1 MKAPFRAACLQLTS
15 GREPAAN
22 IAAVQGLAREAKNA
36 GAQLIMT
43 PEVTDMLEPR
53 RARAFEKALPEPDHQ
68 GLTALRAL
76 AEELDVWLL
85 AGSLVVSVGPERL
98 ANRSFLIGP
107 DGRVAASYDKIHMF
121 DVAVADGQTY
131 RESRAYRPGGRAV
144 LADLP
149 WGRLGMTICYDL
161 RFPQLYRHLAQAG
174 ADFLSI
180 PSAFTRVTG
189 EAHWHVLLRA
199 RAIETGCYVFAPAQ
213 CGEHAEGRQT
223 YGHSLIVAPW
233 GEVLADGGDEPGVVL
248 AEIDPAAVAKARAM
262 VPSLVND
269 RDFSLWSTEDEGLL
283 VVETEA
289 GS

>member
-1 MKAPFRAACLQLTS
+1 MTATFLAACLQLTS

-22 IAAVQGLAREAKNA
+22 IAAVQGLAREARDA

-53 RARAFEKALPEPDHQ
+53 RAWAFEKALPEPDHQ

-76 AEELDVWLL
+76 AQELDVWLL

-131 RESRAYRPGGRAV
+131 RESRAYRPGERAV

-161 RFPQLYRHLAQAG
+161 RFPQLYRRLAQAG
-174 ADFLSI
+174 AGFLSV

-233 GEVLADGGDEPGVVL
+233 GEVLADGGNEPGVVL
-248 AEIDPAAVAKARAM
+248 AEIDPAVVAKARAM

-269 RDFSLWSTEDEGLL
+269 REFALSATEPAAVAG
-283 VVETEA
+283 EA
-289 GS
+289 SVLP

>member
-1 MKAPFRAACLQLTS
+1 MTAPFRAACLQLTS

-22 IAAVQGLAREAKNA
+22 IAAVRDLAREARDA

-53 RARAFEKALPEPDHQ
+53 RAQAFEKALPEPEHR
-68 GLTALRAL
+68 GLMALRAL

-131 RESRAYRPGGRAV
+131 RESRAYRPGERAV

-233 GEVLADGGDEPGVVL
+233 GEVLADGGNEPGVVL

-269 RDFSLWSTEDEGLL
+269 RDFTAAASEQAPAAA
-283 VVETEA
+283 EA
-289 GS
+289 SVSS

>member
-1 MKAPFRAACLQLTS
+1 MTAPFRAACLQLTS
-15 GREPAAN
+15 GRQPEAN
-22 IAAVQGLAREAKNA
+22 IAAVQDLARAAKDA
-36 GAQLIMT
+36 DAQLIMT

-53 RARAFEKALPEPDHQ
+53 RALAFEKALPEPDHR
-68 GLTALRAL
+68 GLKDLQAL

-98 ANRSFLIGP
+98 ANRSFLIDP

-131 RESRAYRPGGRAV
+131 RESRAYRPGDRAV

-161 RFPQLYRHLAQAG
+161 RFPQLYRRLAQAG

-189 EAHWHVLLRA
+189 QAHWHVLLRA

-233 GEVLADGGDEPGVVL
+233 GEVLADGGDEPGVVV

-269 RDFSLWSTEDEGLL
+269 RDFDAPASEPAASTGGVSLS
-283 VVETEA
+283 
-289 GS
+289 S

>member
-1 MKAPFRAACLQLTS
+1 MTAPFRAACLQLTS

-22 IAAVQGLAREAKNA
+22 ISAVQGLAREAKDA

-53 RARAFEKALPEPDHQ
+53 RVLAFEKALPEPDHQ

-76 AEELDVWLL
+76 AQKLDVWLL

-131 RESRAYRPGGRAV
+131 RESRAYRPGGQAV
-144 LADLP
+144 LAELP

-223 YGHSLIVAPW
+223 YGHSLIVDPW
-233 GEVLADGGDEPGVVL
+233 GEVLADGGDEPGVVV

-262 VPSLVND
+262 VPSLSND
-269 RDFSLWSTEDEGLL
+269 RDFTFCSTEGEAP
-283 VVETEA
+283 VAVEAEA